1 MRVVSGLLRTIF
13 CGLRNPLIV
22 LMLGAI
28 LLALA
33 LMLAPVFRAMKIP
46 VTYDR
51 ALIGDPA
58 VILLGRCV

>member
-1 MRVVSGLLRTIF
+1 MRIF
-13 CGLRNPLIV
+13 PAFWRAFVGGFRNPLIV
-22 LMLGAI
+22 LVIGAI

-33 LMLAPVFRAMKIP
+33 LMLAPIFRAMKIP

-58 VILLGRCV
+58 AVLL